1 MTEGHY
7 AVRAEDFDR
16 LVAERDE
23 ARAEAAYFRE
33 QRDGWMAIAHQARQD
48 RDAVSARADRLREAI
63 RQHYREKVGVPDD
76 EDVALW
82 DVAGIREDDR

>member
-1 MTEGHY
+1 MSGECNICGHHGC
-7 AVRAEDFDR
+7 V
-16 LVAERDE
+16 E
-23 ARAEAAYFRE
+23 ARHDDDDLRE
-33 QRDGWMAIAHQARQD
+33 QRDGWMAIARQAERD

-82 DVAGIREDDR
+82 DVAGIREDD